1 MPDGQNFTAP
11 PPPALKP
18 RGISALPQSTTP
30 TRPTIPPSPAST
42 VHAPR
47 RQGRK
52 RKLGSTLPPLPP
64 AVIREHGLEHRLAM
78 GQIEVERGAID
89 PDRPEHPIAGRPR
102 AVCSYRAMLAAGGI
116 TQLQAVAADRYAML
130 VEVESGG
137 RWSPGE
143 RVGSPADSRPW
154 EREGAAPTQLQAI
167 VSLRDIHRVVGPAAR
182 GILVLGIVDNLNA
195 EGMGKRLK
203 RDPRA
208 AAGVFSAALARLA
221 EHFDEVDAAPQKKRH
236 TIRDP
241 EREKIA

>member
-1 MPDGQNFTAP
+1 MMPDGQNFTPP

-18 RGISALPQSTTP
+18 RGASTLPQSTTP
-30 TRPTIPPSPAST
+30 PRPAIPPSPAST

-78 GQIEVERGAID
+78 GQIEVERGAVD

-102 AVCSYRAMLAAGGI
+102 AVCSYRAMRERGALSPAQVV
-116 TQLQAVAADRYAML
+116 TADRYAML
-130 VEVESGG
+130 LEVESGA
-137 RWSPGE
+137 RHTEGE

-167 VSLRDIHRVVGPAAR
+167 VSLRAAHQAVGPAAR
-182 GILVLGIVDNLNA
+182 GVLRLGIIENLSA
-195 EGMGKRLK
+195 DKMGSRLGK
-203 RDPRA
+203 EARVA
-208 AAGVFSAALARLA
+208 VGAFSAALTRLG
-221 EHFDEVDAAPQKKRH
+221 EHFDEVDATPRKKRH
-236 TIRDP
+236 TIRD
-241 EREKIA
+241 